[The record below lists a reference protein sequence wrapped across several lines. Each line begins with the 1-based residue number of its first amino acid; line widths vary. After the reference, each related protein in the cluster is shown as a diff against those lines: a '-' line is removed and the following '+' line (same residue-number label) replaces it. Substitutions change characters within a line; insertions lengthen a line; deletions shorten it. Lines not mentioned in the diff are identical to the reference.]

1 MAFRA
6 LLVGPRRAR
15 DSVHHSPCS
24 GDACSPTWLVA
35 LFRHCHKLE
44 DGNLTAHLAPGTGSV
59 RLRSLVRLSRSDS
72 VARVRSAALVAS
84 RRGDGRRS
92 AMSKQQRE
100 GQFEV
105 RPDLFLPRHPGDVV
119 RLVAALAVLLVS
131 IKLVNRNHIDE
142 LEIDAFR
149 LVNDLPGVLYRPAW
163 LVMQLGNVLVVPVLA
178 GVAALTRRYRLAV
191 NLAVAGFG
199 CYFLAI
205 LVKNLVHRG
214 RPSQF
219 LPDVNFH
226 GPAASGLGYIS
237 GHAAVAVALAS
248 VASPYLSRRAR
259 RVAWTLATVV
269 CLSRVYVGAHW
280 PLDVIGGAAVGFA
293 VGAVVHLLLGAPGG
307 NPSAGR
313 VRRALVDSRF
323 EPDQVVAQGRPN
335 APRSARFLATTTGE
349 RLFVKFIPRE
359 RRDWDLAYRA
369 WRRLTRRAASDP
381 GRFGSPSEQ
390 VEREAYMLLLAAA
403 VGVRVPRVL
412 LARPTGNGAGLLVME
427 YIPGD
432 SLAELPSEQTD
443 DQLLAE
449 LWRQVGLLHAHRIAH
464 HDLGGWSVVVDERDQ
479 PWLVDFDASEAMA
492 GSPGLAKDVAELLV
506 SLALLVGAQRA
517 LAGALAGL
525 GPEVVG
531 AALEQSQPSRFSM
544 HTRDVLRADPAL
556 WDDLR
561 QQATASLSLPGGPAP
576 ADPGPTGS
584 AATTEEQSPG
594 S

>member
-1 MAFRA
+1 
-6 LLVGPRRAR
+6 
-15 DSVHHSPCS
+15 
-24 GDACSPTWLVA
+24 
-35 LFRHCHKLE
+35 
-44 DGNLTAHLAPGTGSV
+44 
-59 RLRSLVRLSRSDS
+59 
-72 VARVRSAALVAS
+72 
-84 RRGDGRRS
+84 
-92 AMSKQQRE
+92 MSKQQE
-100 GQFEV
+100 GQAAV
-105 RPDLFLPRHPGDVV
+105 RSDLFLPRHPGDVV

-149 LVNDLPGVLYRPAW
+149 LVNDLPGVLYPLLW
-163 LVMQLGNVLVVPVLA
+163 VIMQLGNVLAVPVLA

-214 RPSQF
+214 RPSQY
-219 LPDVNFH
+219 LPDVNLH
-226 GPAASGLGYIS
+226 GPAATGLGYIS

-259 RVAWTLATVV
+259 RVAWTLAAVV

-293 VGAVVHLLLGAPGG
+293 VGAVVHLILGAPGG

-313 VRRALVDSRF
+313 VRRALADSGF
-323 EPDQVVAQGRPN
+323 EPDEVVAQGRPD
-335 APRSARFLATTTGE
+335 APRSARFLATTTDGE
-349 RLFVKFIPRE
+349 RLFVKFIPHE

-369 WRRLTRRAASDP
+369 WRRLARRAASDP

-390 VEREAYMLLLAAA
+390 VEREAYMILLAGAA
-403 VGVRVPRVL
+403 GVRVPRVL

-427 YIPGD
+427 YIPGAA
-432 SLAELPSEQTD
+432 LAELPSEQLD

-464 HDLGGWSVVVDERDQ
+464 HDLGGWSVVVDARHQ

-492 GSPGLAKDVAELLV
+492 GGLGLADDVAELLV
-506 SLALLVGAQRA
+506 SLAGVVGAERS

-531 AALEQSQPSRFSM
+531 AALGQGEPSRLSM
-544 HTRDVLRADPAL
+544 QTRDALRADPAL
-556 WDDLR
+556 WDILR
-561 QQATASLSLPGGPAP
+561 RLAATGRSSAGESAP
-576 ADPGPTGS
+576 TDPGPIGS
-584 AATTEEQSPG
+584 APRTEEH
-594 S
+594 

>member
-1 MAFRA
+1 M
-6 LLVGPRRAR
+6 P
-15 DSVHHSPCS
+15 
-24 GDACSPTWLVA
+24 
-35 LFRHCHKLE
+35 
-44 DGNLTAHLAPGTGSV
+44 
-59 RLRSLVRLSRSDS
+59 
-72 VARVRSAALVAS
+72 
-84 RRGDGRRS
+84 
-92 AMSKQQRE
+92 KQQRE
-100 GQFEV
+100 AQVEA

-163 LVMQLGNVLVVPVLA
+163 LVMQLGNVLVVPVLV

-199 CYFLAI
+199 CYFLAR
-205 LVKNLVHRG
+205 LVKSLVHRG

-219 LPDVNFH
+219 LSVNFH
-226 GPAASGLGYIS
+226 GPAASGLGYVS

-293 VGAVVHLLLGAPGG
+293 VGAAVHLILGAPGG

-335 APRSARFLATTTGE
+335 APRSARFLATTTTGE
-349 RLFVKFIPRE
+349 QLFVKFIPRE
-359 RRDWDLAYRA
+359 RRDWDLAYRT

-381 GRFGSPSEQ
+381 GRYGSPSEQ
-390 VEREAYMLLLAAA
+390 VEREAYMILLAGG

-427 YIPGD
+427 YIPGAA
-432 SLAELPSEQTD
+432 LAELPSEQLD

-449 LWRQVGLLHAHRIAH
+449 LWCQVGLLHAHRIAH
-464 HDLGGWSVVVDERDQ
+464 HDLGGWSVVVDERHQ

-492 GSPGLAKDVAELLV
+492 DGLGLADDVAELLV
-506 SLALLVGAQRA
+506 ALAPVVGAERS

-531 AALEQSQPSRFSM
+531 AALEQGEPSRLSM
-544 HTRDVLRADPAL
+544 QTRDALRADPAL
-556 WDDLR
+556 WDTLR
-561 QQATASLSLPGGPAP
+561 RLAAAGRSSAGESAP
-576 ADPGPTGS
+576 TDPGPIGS
-584 AATTEEQSPG
+584 TPTTEEH
-594 S
+594 

>member
-1 MAFRA
+1 MM
-6 LLVGPRRAR
+6 
-15 DSVHHSPCS
+15 
-24 GDACSPTWLVA
+24 T
-35 LFRHCHKLE
+35 E
-44 DGNLTAHLAPGTGSV
+44 
-59 RLRSLVRLSRSDS
+59 
-72 VARVRSAALVAS
+72 
-84 RRGDGRRS
+84 
-92 AMSKQQRE
+92 QRE
-100 GQFEV
+100 GQAKV

-119 RLVAALAVLLVS
+119 RLITALTVLLVS

-149 LVNDLPGVLYRPAW
+149 LVNDLPGVLYRPMW
-163 LVMQLGNVLVVPVLA
+163 LVMQLGNVLVVPVVA
-178 GVAALTRRYRLAV
+178 GLAALTRRFRLAV

-214 RPSQF
+214 RPSQY

-259 RVAWTLATVV
+259 RVAWMLAAVV

-280 PLDVIGGAAVGFA
+280 PLDVIGGAAVGWA
-293 VGAVVHLLLGAPGG
+293 VGAAVHVILGAPGG
-307 NPSAGR
+307 SPSAGR
-313 VRRALVDSRF
+313 IRRALLDSGF
-323 EPDQVVAQGRPN
+323 QPDEVVAQGRPD
-335 APRSARFLATTTGE
+335 APRSARFLATTADGE

-359 RRDWDLAYRA
+359 RRDWDLVYRS

-390 VEREAYMLLLAAA
+390 VEREAYMLLLTGAA
-403 VGVRVPRVL
+403 GVRVPRVL

-427 YIPGD
+427 YIPGE
-432 SLAELPSEQTD
+432 SLAELRSEQMD

-492 GSPGLAKDVAELLV
+492 GGPGLAKDVAELLV
-506 SLALLVGAQRA
+506 SLARVVGAQRA

-531 AALEQSQPSRFSM
+531 AALEQSQPSRLSM
-544 HTRDVLRADPAL
+544 HTRDILQADLAL

-561 QQATASLSLPGGPAP
+561 RQATASRSSPGGPAS
-576 ADPGPTGS
+576 ADRVGPGS
-584 AATTEEQSPG
+584 ASTEEQQLG

>member
-1 MAFRA
+1 
-6 LLVGPRRAR
+6 
-15 DSVHHSPCS
+15 
-24 GDACSPTWLVA
+24 
-35 LFRHCHKLE
+35 
-44 DGNLTAHLAPGTGSV
+44 
-59 RLRSLVRLSRSDS
+59 
-72 VARVRSAALVAS
+72 
-84 RRGDGRRS
+84 
-92 AMSKQQRE
+92 MSKQQRE
-100 GQFEV
+100 GQVEV

-149 LVNDLPGVLYRPAW
+149 LVNDLPGVLYPLMW
-163 LVMQLGNVLVVPVLA
+163 VVMQLGNVLVVPVLA

-199 CYFLAI
+199 CYFLAR
-205 LVKNLVHRG
+205 LVKSLVHRG

-219 LPDVNFH
+219 LPEVNLH
-226 GPAASGLGYIS
+226 GPAASGLGYVS

-293 VGAVVHLLLGAPGG
+293 VGAVVHLILGAPGG

-313 VRRALVDSRF
+313 VRRALVDSGF
-323 EPDQVVAQGRPN
+323 EPDQVVAQGRAD
-335 APRSARFLATTTGE
+335 APRSARFLATTTAGE

-390 VEREAYMLLLAAA
+390 VEREAYMILLAGAA
-403 VGVRVPRVL
+403 GVRVPRVL
-412 LARPTGNGAGLLVME
+412 LARPTGDGAGLLVME
-427 YIPGD
+427 YIPGVA
-432 SLAELPSEQTD
+432 LAELPSEQLD

-464 HDLGGWSVVVDERDQ
+464 HDLGGRSVVVDERHQ

-492 GSPGLAKDVAELLV
+492 GGLGLADDVADLLV
-506 SLALLVGAQRA
+506 SLARTVGADRS
-517 LAGALAGL
+517 LTGALAGL

-531 AALEQSQPSRFSM
+531 SALEQGEPSRLSM
-544 HTRDVLRADPAL
+544 QTRDALRADPAL
-556 WDDLR
+556 WDTLR
-561 QQATASLSLPGGPAP
+561 RRAATGRSSAGESAP
-576 ADPGPTGS
+576 TDPGPIAS
-584 AATTEEQSPG
+584 PPTTEEH
-594 S
+594 

>member
-1 MAFRA
+1 
-6 LLVGPRRAR
+6 
-15 DSVHHSPCS
+15 
-24 GDACSPTWLVA
+24 
-35 LFRHCHKLE
+35 
-44 DGNLTAHLAPGTGSV
+44 
-59 RLRSLVRLSRSDS
+59 
-72 VARVRSAALVAS
+72 
-84 RRGDGRRS
+84 
-92 AMSKQQRE
+92 MSKQQRE
-100 GQFEV
+100 GQVEV
-105 RPDLFLPRHPGDVV
+105 RPELFLPRHPGDVV

-149 LVNDLPGVLYRPAW
+149 LVNDLPTVLYPPMW
-163 LVMQLGNVLVVPVLA
+163 VVMQLGNVLVVPVLA

-199 CYFLAI
+199 CYFLAR
-205 LVKNLVHRG
+205 LVKTLVHRG
-214 RPSQF
+214 RPSQY
-219 LPDVNFH
+219 LPNVNLH
-226 GPAASGLGYIS
+226 GPAASGLGYVS

-293 VGAVVHLLLGAPGG
+293 VGAAVHLILGAPGG

-335 APRSARFLATTTGE
+335 APRSARFLATTTGGE

-359 RRDWDLAYRA
+359 RRDWDLAYRT

-390 VEREAYMLLLAAA
+390 VEREAYMILLAGVA
-403 VGVRVPRVL
+403 GVRVPRVL
-412 LARPTGNGAGLLVME
+412 LARPTVSGAGLLVME
-427 YIPGD
+427 YIPGTA
-432 SLAELPSEQTD
+432 LAELPSEQLD

-449 LWRQVGLLHAHRIAH
+449 LWRQVGLLHAHGIAH
-464 HDLGGWSVVVDERDQ
+464 HDLGGGSVVVDERHQ

-492 GSPGLAKDVAELLV
+492 GDLGLADDVVELLV
-506 SLALLVGAQRA
+506 SLASVVGAERS
-517 LAGALAGL
+517 LAGAIAGL
-525 GPEVVG
+525 GPEAVA
-531 AALEQSQPSRFSM
+531 AALEQGEPSRLSM
-544 HTRDVLRADPAL
+544 PTRDALQADPAL
-556 WDDLR
+556 WDTLR
-561 QQATASLSLPGGPAP
+561 RLAATGRSPAGESAP
-576 ADPGPTGS
+576 ADPGPIGS
-584 AATTEEQSPG
+584 APTTDEH
-594 S
+594 

>member
-1 MAFRA
+1 M
-6 LLVGPRRAR
+6 P
-15 DSVHHSPCS
+15 
-24 GDACSPTWLVA
+24 
-35 LFRHCHKLE
+35 
-44 DGNLTAHLAPGTGSV
+44 
-59 RLRSLVRLSRSDS
+59 
-72 VARVRSAALVAS
+72 
-84 RRGDGRRS
+84 
-92 AMSKQQRE
+92 KQQRE
-100 GQFEV
+100 GQVEV
-105 RPDLFLPRHPGDVV
+105 RPDLFLPRHPGDIV
-119 RLVAALAVLLVS
+119 RLVAALAVLLMS

-149 LVNDLPGVLYRPAW
+149 LVNDLPGVLYPLML

-199 CYFLAI
+199 CYFLAR

-214 RPSQF
+214 RPSQY
-219 LPDVNFH
+219 LPDFNPH
-226 GPAASGLGYIS
+226 GPAATGLGYIS

-293 VGAVVHLLLGAPGG
+293 VGAVVHLVLGAPGG

-313 VRRALVDSRF
+313 VRRALLDSGF
-323 EPDQVVAQGRPN
+323 QPVEVVAQGRAD
-335 APRSARFLATTTGE
+335 APRSARFLATEATGE
-349 RLFVKFIPRE
+349 RLFVKFIPHE

-369 WRRLTRRAASDP
+369 WQQLTKRAASDP

-390 VEREAYMLLLAAA
+390 VEREAYMSLLAGA

-427 YIPGD
+427 YIPGA
-432 SLAELPSEQTD
+432 SLAELPSEQLD

-449 LWRQVGLLHAHRIAH
+449 LWGQVGLLHAHRIAH
-464 HDLGGWSVVVDERDQ
+464 HDLGGWSVVVDERHQ

-492 GSPGLAKDVAELLV
+492 DSPALANDVAELLV
-506 SLALLVGAQRA
+506 SLARVVGAKRA
-517 LAGALAGL
+517 LVSAVAGL
-525 GPEVVG
+525 GPDVV
-531 AALEQSQPSRFSM
+531 ALALGQGEPSRLSM
-544 HTRDVLRADPAL
+544 QTRDALRADPAL
-556 WDDLR
+556 WDTLR
-561 QQATASLSLPGGPAP
+561 RLAATGRSSAGESAP
-576 ADPGPTGS
+576 ADPGPIGS
-584 AATTEEQSPG
+584 APTTEEY
-594 S
+594 

>member
-1 MAFRA
+1 M
-6 LLVGPRRAR
+6 
-15 DSVHHSPCS
+15 
-24 GDACSPTWLVA
+24 
-35 LFRHCHKLE
+35 
-44 DGNLTAHLAPGTGSV
+44 LT
-59 RLRSLVRLSRSDS
+59 
-72 VARVRSAALVAS
+72 
-84 RRGDGRRS
+84 
-92 AMSKQQRE
+92 QRQK
-100 GQFEV
+100 GQAEA

-163 LVMQLGNVLVVPVLA
+163 VVMQLGNVLVVPVLA

-214 RPSQF
+214 RPAQF
-219 LPDVNFH
+219 LPVINFH

-259 RVAWTLATVV
+259 RAAWTLATVV

-293 VGAVVHLLLGAPGG
+293 VGAVVHLILGAPGG

-313 VRRALVDSRF
+313 VRRALVDSGF
-323 EPDQVVAQGRPN
+323 EPDQVVAQGRPD
-335 APRSARFLATTTGE
+335 APRSARFLATTTAGE

-390 VEREAYMLLLAAA
+390 VKQEAYMLLLAGA
-403 VGVRVPRVL
+403 VGVRVPRVV
-412 LARPTGNGAGLLVME
+412 LARSTGNGAGLLVME
-427 YIPGD
+427 YIPGAA
-432 SLAELPSEQTD
+432 LAELLSEQVD
-443 DQLLAE
+443 DELLAK
-449 LWRQVGLLHAHRIAH
+449 LWRQVSQLHANRIAH
-464 HDLGGWSVVVDERDQ
+464 HDLGGWSVVVDERHQ

-492 GSPGLAKDVAELLV
+492 DKPALATDVAELLV
-506 SLALLVGAQRA
+506 SISRIVGGERA
-517 LAGALAGL
+517 LASALAGL
-525 GPEVVG
+525 GSDVVDL
-531 AALEQSQPSRFSM
+531 ALEQDNRSRFSM
-544 HTRDVLRADPAL
+544 PTRDGLRSDPAP

-561 QQATASLSLPGGPAP
+561 RRVRKGRPTRSGPAS
-576 ADPGPTGS
+576 ADPGPSGS
-584 AATTEEQSPG
+584 APTTEEQ
-594 S
+594 